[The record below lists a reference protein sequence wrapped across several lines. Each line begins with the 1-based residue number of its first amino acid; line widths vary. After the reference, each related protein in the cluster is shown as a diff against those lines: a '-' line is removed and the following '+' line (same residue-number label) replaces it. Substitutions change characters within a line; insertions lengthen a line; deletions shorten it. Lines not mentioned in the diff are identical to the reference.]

1 MRVDGVRECCR
12 GLHAVD
18 ATLPREDTS
27 LRRRRH
33 DRVPSQVF
41 TLSVLELFHGWK
53 IYDYLIYTRYRFLQ
67 RETRWKGLEDSLDEC
82 IDESVRTLDQMCF
95 SSQYYMMM
103 TYAPASSYFL
113 STTRDHQTS
122 SSCDFELV
130 RTAST
135 RREPSRSESA
145 QIWTRDH
152 PRHREMEPTRF
163 NEVETAHDTVYDTG
177 SRSTAS

>member
-1 MRVDGVRECCR
+1 MRE
-12 GLHAVD
+12 
-18 ATLPREDTS
+18 
-27 LRRRRH
+27 LRRFR
-33 DRVPSQVF
+33 DAVVPAQ
-41 TLSVLELFHGWK
+41 VLELFHGWK

-113 STTRDHQTS
+113 NTTRDHQTRS
-122 SSCDFELV
+122 WVV
-130 RTAST
+130 RTASM

-145 QIWTRDH
+145 QISTGDH
-152 PRHREMEPTRF
+152 PRARLMEPTR
-163 NEVETAHDTVYDTG
+163 VDGVKTAHDTVYNTG
-177 SRSTAS
+177 CK